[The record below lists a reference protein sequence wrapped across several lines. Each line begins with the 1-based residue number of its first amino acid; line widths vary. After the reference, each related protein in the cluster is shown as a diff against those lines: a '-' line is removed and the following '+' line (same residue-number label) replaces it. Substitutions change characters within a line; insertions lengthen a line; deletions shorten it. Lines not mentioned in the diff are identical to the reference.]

1 MSEKE
6 GNKTQRVKKKITVR
20 IVEQGNEE
28 ESGSKERKGDREGRK
43 NRRDNVAGG
52 FI

>member
-6 GNKTQRVKKKITVR
+6 GNKTQRVKKITVR

-28 ESGSKERKGDREGRK
+28 ESGSKERKGGREGRK

>member
-6 GNKTQRVKKKITVR
+6 GNKTQRVKKKSVR

-28 ESGSKERKGDREGRK
+28 ESGSKERKGGREGRK